1 MPFST
6 SKILVRLKKD
16 FQTALHLGAFVK
28 DFDGMAFRI
37 LALDHH
43 SSIGQ
48 DGTVLCRKR
57 GMNQLKGELIAKIEE
72 YQQNIH
78 AKMEEYQ
85 QNIHAKMD
93 EYQQNI
99 HAKMEEYQKQQQ

>member
-57 GMNQLKGELIAKIEE
+57 IEE